1 MKPTQTEYA
10 GIFDLRGDKAVT
22 RILIVADNMLA
33 RAGLAALL
41 AERSSSEVVGQVAGG
56 ETLADDVDVYRPE
69 VLVWDLGW
77 QPQTALERFG
87 QLLDELGDGEALPVV
102 ALLPDESRAAE
113 VAALLRTVRAG
124 GVFLRDTDTAHLIAA
139 LPIVAQGLLV
149 IDPALADRVL
159 PDGETPPES
168 ISEALTPREQEV
180 LQLLAEGLPN
190 KTIARQLGIS
200 DHTVKFHVN
209 AIMSKLDAQ
218 SRTGAVVKATRLGL
232 IML

>member
-1 MKPTQTEYA
+1 MA
-10 GIFDLRGDKAVT
+10 GT
-22 RILIVADNMLA
+22 RILIVADNLLA

-41 AERSSSEVVGQVAGG
+41 AERSNSDVVGQVAGG

-69 VLVWDLGW
+69 VLVWDFGW
-77 QPQTALERFG
+77 QPQPALERFG
-87 QLLDELGDGEALPVV
+87 LLLDELGDGEALPIVV
-102 ALLPDESRAAE
+102 LLPDESRVVE

-139 LPIVAQGLLV
+139 LPVVAQGLLV

-159 PDGETPPES
+159 PDGEAPPES

>member
-1 MKPTQTEYA
+1 MA
-10 GIFDLRGDKAVT
+10 GT
-22 RILIVADNMLA
+22 RILIVADNLLA

-41 AERSSSEVVGQVAGG
+41 AERSNSDVVGQVAGG